1 MRGHV
6 AKKGSRY
13 YAVVY
18 EGFDAITGKD
28 KYRWHAAGDTRKAGE
43 KLLADLVKRLHD
55 GDYRAP
61 ERITFGDY
69 LLERWLPTKKA
80 QLRLSTFS
88 SYKNNIEIH
97 VLPRLGAIPLQK
109 LQPEDLDTF
118 YAQLLTD
125 GKRNGAGGGLAP
137 KTVRIIH
144 GILRKALADAQRKGT
159 VTRNVA
165 DLADPPKVRLGGSRE
180 MTVWAA
186 DELRDFLASIEDSE
200 WYVPIFLAANTGMRR
215 GEVLGLTW
223 RNVDLEAGRL
233 TVSQQILSVE
243 YEAKVADVKTSHSRR
258 TIDLDPRTVAV
269 LKAWRR
275 HQLERKLATGRRKD
289 EGFVFTRDDGG
300 PIHPDFF
307 SQSWERLVRTSEFRR
322 IRLHDLRHTHA
333 TILLKAGVP
342 VKVVS
347 ERLGHSSPA
356 FTMTVY
362 QHVLPGM
369 QADAAAAFSAAVFDL
384 S

>member
-1 MRGHV
+1 MRGHI
-6 AKKGSRY
+6 ARKGNRY

-18 EGFDAITGKD
+18 EGFDTSTGKD
-28 KYRWHAAGDTRKAGE
+28 TYRWHAAGTSRKAAD
-43 KLLADLVKRLHD
+43 KLLAELVKRIHD

-61 ERITFGDY
+61 ERITLGDY
-69 LLERWLPTKKA
+69 LNERWLPTKQA
-80 QLRLSTFS
+80 QLRPSTFA
-88 SYKNNIEIH
+88 SYRNNVELHIA
-97 VLPRLGAIPLQK
+97 PRIGSIPLQK

-118 YAQLLTD
+118 YAELL
-125 GKRNGAGGGLAP
+125 RNGRRNGDGGGLAP

-144 GILRKALADAQRKGT
+144 GIIRKALADAHRKGT

-165 DLADPPKVRLGGSRE
+165 DLADPPKIRVGGSRE
-180 MTVWAA
+180 MTVWSA
-186 DELRDFLASIEDSE
+186 DELRTFLASLEGSD
-200 WYVPIFLAANTGMRR
+200 WYTPIFLAANTGMRR

-223 RNVDLEAGRL
+223 RNVDLDAARL
-233 TVSQQILSVE
+233 VVDQQILSVE
-243 YEAKVADVKTSHSRR
+243 YEARVADVKTTNSRR

-269 LKAWRR
+269 VRAWRR
-275 HQLERKLATGRRKD
+275 HQLEQKMSTGRRGDD
-289 EGFVFTRDDGG
+289 EFVFTRPDGG

-307 SQSWERLVRTSEFRR
+307 SQSWDRLMRDSGIRR

-369 QADAAAAFSAAVFDL
+369 QADAAAAFSAAVFNDH
-384 S
+384 